1 MNPALINL
9 AIQETP
15 LIIELLKALFKKSDP
30 TAPTPTDAEVIAAWQ
45 NGFISSLAKD
55 DQWLSVHGGE

>member
-15 LIIELLKALFKKSDP
+15 LMIELLKALFKKANP
-30 TAPTPTDAEVIAAWQ
+30 AAPTPTDAEVISAWQ

-55 DQWLSVHGGE
+55 DAWLSAHPEA